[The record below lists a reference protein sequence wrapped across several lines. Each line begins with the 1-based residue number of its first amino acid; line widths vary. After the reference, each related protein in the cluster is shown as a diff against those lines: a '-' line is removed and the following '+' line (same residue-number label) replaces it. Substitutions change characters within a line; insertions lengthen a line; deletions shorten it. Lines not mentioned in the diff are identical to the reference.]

1 MLFWQAFRYAS
12 GCVHDKSWRVPNVSV
27 PTAIHRSNQ
36 VWSLSSFKVSC
47 QLLTNDLNQV
57 SSVSLLMTSS
67 TALANEGLF
76 ELTRRPSL
84 TRAVS
89 SSFAETTEEPGCSQV
104 KFAKIC
110 QNQTKFGLFTW
121 QQPVSSVVSANDDE
135 TACVNEGRRVSS
147 KSPSLASLSTKSWVR
162 KWRRIDSSFP

>member
-1 MLFWQAFRYAS
+1 MAEDPDEDRTS
-12 GCVHDKSWRVPNVSV
+12 GSAR
-27 PTAIHRSNQ
+27 TAAGMVTIRFESE
-36 VWSLSSFKVSC
+36 LASFKENLS
-47 QLLTNDLNQV
+47 QV

-104 KFAKIC
+104 KFA
-110 QNQTKFGLFTW
+110 
-121 QQPVSSVVSANDDE
+121 
-135 TACVNEGRRVSS
+135 
-147 KSPSLASLSTKSWVR
+147 
-162 KWRRIDSSFP
+162 

>member
-1 MLFWQAFRYAS
+1 MS
-12 GCVHDKSWRVPNVSV
+12 GVLRFYVAWHFTIHVSLSTVH
-27 PTAIHRSNQ
+27 Q

-47 QLLTNDLNQV
+47 QLLTNDLNRV

-104 KFAKIC
+104 KRPQFCLISPYIYLLILLSVCPIYTFKPYKTIHFL
-110 QNQTKFGLFTW
+110 KPLLEGVHLEKSEFDLVHFPGISGHFRL
-121 QQPVSSVVSANDDE
+121 VILYSSL
-135 TACVNEGRRVSS
+135 
-147 KSPSLASLSTKSWVR
+147 K
-162 KWRRIDSSFP
+162 